1 MSIFTYFTKKR
12 REQRRKLKELKAFA
26 SRFSTLDRLEQSG
39 LLTFDAKSR
48 RLFIAQSLAVL
59 MMKDAE
65 SWVAFVTNVYQWL
78 YYQQAQEAWNAHFLK
93 EELAAVRKAAAG
105 FSPEVLAE
113 GKRQSRARG
122 SQRGSA
128 LDEHSEALATN
139 GTQEQADGTAT
150 NQTSPNPVDNQTTPP
165 YGHPS
170 YSGGETDTRVQLSRA
185 DVERIRLA
193 ARQQVAESDI
203 EPPKIEP
210 FEFFIV
216 QDTTDAAAKLIAVGY
231 FNPETNDM
239 ELAPWSEVEPLLHQS
254 RQE

>member
-26 SRFSTLDRLEQSG
+26 SRFSTLGRLEQSG
-39 LLTFDAKSR
+39 LLVWDQKQR

-59 MMKDAE
+59 MMKNAE

-78 YYQQAQEAWNAHFLK
+78 YYQQAQEAWNAHFLQA
-93 EELAAVRKAAAG
+93 ELKAVREA
-105 FSPEVLAE
+105 SVLPL
-113 GKRQSRARG
+113 SRG
-122 SQRGSA
+122 SQRGS
-128 LDEHSEALATN
+128 
-139 GTQEQADGTAT
+139 EQADGTAT
-150 NQTSPNPVDNQTTPP
+150 NQTSLNPVDDQTTPP

-170 YSGGETDTRVQLSRA
+170 YSGGETDTIVQLSRA

-239 ELAPWSEVEPLLHQS
+239 EIAPWSEVEPLLHQS

>member
-12 REQRRKLKELKAFA
+12 REQRRKLKELKRF
-26 SRFSTLDRLEQSG
+26 SSTFSTLDRMEQSG
-39 LLTFDAKSR
+39 LLTFDSKSR
-48 RLFIAQSLAVL
+48 RLFIAQSLAIL
-59 MMKDAE
+59 MMKDAQ
-65 SWVAFVTNVYQWL
+65 SWVNFITNVYQWL

-93 EELAAVRKAAAG
+93 EELAAVRKA
-105 FSPEVLAE
+105 STQIVN
-113 GKRQSRARG
+113 GKS
-122 SQRGSA
+122 SIV
-128 LDEHSEALATN
+128 N
-139 GTQEQADGTAT
+139 
-150 NQTSPNPVDNQTTPP
+150 
-165 YGHPS
+165 
-170 YSGGETDTRVQLSRA
+170 LSRA

-239 ELAPWSEVEPLLHQS
+239 ELAPWSEVEPLIKKA
-254 RQE
+254 QEP

>member
-65 SWVAFVTNVYQWL
+65 SWVAFITNVYQWL
-78 YYQQAQEAWNAHFLK
+78 YYQQAQEAWNAHFLQ
-93 EELAAVRKAAAG
+93 EELKAVREASKSAVPAG
-105 FSPEVLAE
+105 NTDRDSPRSAITDSTE
-113 GKRQSRARG
+113 GTVPTVS
-122 SQRGSA
+122 
-128 LDEHSEALATN
+128 
-139 GTQEQADGTAT
+139 
-150 NQTSPNPVDNQTTPP
+150 
-165 YGHPS
+165 
-170 YSGGETDTRVQLSRA
+170 LSRA

-239 ELAPWSEVEPLLHQS
+239 EIAPWSEVEPLLHQS